1 MADRAIVAVL
11 VIIAVVGVT
20 LLLQAFS
27 RRRVEQVVGTSLPA
41 ALVGRLPGRAPA
53 IIYFYG
59 AHCADCRQQAVVLEK
74 LATGQ
79 GIAVARV
86 DAASESDLADALSVM
101 TVPST
106 VVVDIGRRIRA
117 VNLGFRTHDHLLA
130 QLRGLGDTTT
140 SVA

>member
-1 MADRAIVAVL
+1 MVDRAIVAVL
-11 VIIAVVGVT
+11 VIIAVVGVS
-20 LLLQAFS
+20 LLIQAFA
-27 RRRVEQVVGTSLPA
+27 RRRVKQVVGSTLPT
-41 ALVGRLPGRAPA
+41 ALTERLPGRAPA

-74 LATGQ
+74 LAGGQ

-106 VVVDIGRRIRA
+106 VVVDIGRRIHA
-117 VNLGFRTHDHLLA
+117 VNLGFRSHDHLLA
-130 QLRGLGDTTT
+130 QLHGLGAATT